1 MAKISI
7 SKPRRRRKYKTPEE
21 AREARREY
29 QRKYYLA
36 HKEKAK
42 EYQRLYNLTH
52 KKKQRAG
59 VKDTNGIEFI
69 RERYKRTI
77 NTHDLMHS
85 PVEKT
90 LKMLEGIIKGER
102 FFTM

>member
-1 MAKISI
+1 MAKINI

-21 AREARREY
+21 AREARRDY

-52 KKKQRAG
+52 KKKQKAG
-59 VKDTNGIEFI
+59 IKGANGVEFI
-69 RERYKRTI
+69 REKYKTTV
-77 NTHDLMHS
+77 NTHDLMHA

-90 LKMLEGIIKGER
+90 LKLLNDIIKGER